1 MLRCTTGWWFRRL
14 LVVQFPL
21 KLPARQWYSIH
32 FRSVLRNRVTFDVK
46 MNLAHWIDPSYSTTS
61 SPEFFQIFTVFTCLD
76 HPQESSKVAL
86 GEIMAER
93 NPYCGKAKNK
103 PSPKSSWIGGYKLSP
118 NDGSDRFID
127 VYSIGRTPHCLAGST
142 IFYHGFLWNPW
153 KTRTLRLRSLWRE
166 ETSLGD
172 GLFSMLET
180 SGKRHAIHGLILI

>member
-32 FRSVLRNRVTFDVK
+32 FRSVSRSRVTFDVK

-93 NPYCGKAKNK
+93 NPYCGKANNK
-103 PSPKSSWIGGYKLSP
+103 PTPR
-118 NDGSDRFID
+118 SDRFID
-127 VYSIGRTPHCLAGST
+127 VYSTGRTPHCLAGST

-172 GLFSMLET
+172 GKQLDAGNIWET
-180 SGKRHAIHGLILI
+180 PCYPWPDIDIGIYI